1 MTPADLAFYVLIGG
15 IVGWVW
21 DLFDPDAINIEG
33 SKMGRLLWSLVV
45 GIAGSALA
53 LWVAGAT
60 AAVIVAYYALL
71 VIVVLLR
78 LAVHG
83 R

>member
-1 MTPADLAFYVLIGG
+1 MTPADLALYVLIAGV
-15 IVGWVW
+15 VGWVW
-21 DLFDPDAINIEG
+21 DLFDPDAIKLDG
-33 SKMGRLLWSLVV
+33 SKIGRLTYSFAV
-45 GIAGSALA
+45 GIGTSALA

-60 AAVIVAYYALL
+60 AAVIVAYYAAL
-71 VIVVLLR
+71 VILALLR